1 MNNKTGKFVAKMK
14 PFRTSIKMVAYD
26 VNLIRKRERMI
37 REAIS
42 KVIERKNLDEKQMV
56 GVMNEIMSGETT
68 PAQIGSFITA
78 LRMKGETIEEISGA
92 AMVMREKA
100 TGIATGVAVEKG
112 EILVDT
118 CGTGGDSSGTFN
130 VSTTTA
136 FVVAAAGI
144 PVAKHGNRSVS
155 SKCGSADVLEALG
168 VNLNLTPEQVGACV
182 KEVGIGF
189 LFAPML
195 HGAMKH
201 AIGPRREIGIRT
213 IFNILGPLT
222 NPAEANVQLLGVYSP
237 DLCEKLA
244 RVLGRLGSL
253 RALVVCGAGNV
264 DEFTVT
270 GDNDVAELSNGEVRT
285 YTVRPEDVGF
295 GRSRMV
301 DLKGGDTPEESAGI
315 LRDVL
320 GGAEGP
326 KRNMLML
333 NSGAA
338 LYAAGK
344 VPGLKS
350 GVELATQIIDSGA
363 ALNKLE
369 ALINFSK
376 NAS

>member
-1 MNNKTGKFVAKMK
+1 
-14 PFRTSIKMVAYD
+14 
-26 VNLIRKRERMI
+26 MI

-42 KVIERKNLDEKQMV
+42 RVIERKDLDEKQMV
-56 GVMNEIMSGETT
+56 GAMNEIMSGEATT
-68 PAQIGSFITA
+68 AQIGSFITA

-100 TGIATGVAVEKG
+100 TRIATGVAVDKG

-168 VNLNLTPEQVGACV
+168 VNLDLTPEQVGASV

-189 LFAPML
+189 LFAPIL
-195 HGAMKH
+195 HTAMKY

-213 IFNILGPLT
+213 IFNVLGPLT
-222 NPAEANVQLLGVYSP
+222 NPAGANVQLLGVYSP

-270 GDNDVAELSNGEVRT
+270 GDTEVAELSNGEIRT

-295 GRSRMV
+295 VRSRLV
-301 DLKGGDTPEESAGI
+301 DLKGGDTPDEAAGI
-315 LRDVL
+315 L
-320 GGAEGP
+320 GWG
-326 KRNMLML
+326 
-333 NSGAA
+333 
-338 LYAAGK
+338 
-344 VPGLKS
+344 
-350 GVELATQIIDSGA
+350 
-363 ALNKLE
+363 
-369 ALINFSK
+369 
-376 NAS
+376 